1 MITKTSLSALKENK
15 DKFLLKRI
23 KILKFLKLN
32 QPCNNMIIAKNT
44 GITLSCVCGR
54 MNDLRNKEKYKY
66 VTFSNKGVC
75 PYTNSKTNFY
85 KLTTRGEEYLNQ
97 GGKINE

>member
-1 MITKTSLSALKENK
+1 MITSTSLSALKENK

-23 KILKFLKLN
+23 QILKFLKLN
-32 QPCNNMIIAKNT
+32 QPCNNMMIHKKT

-54 MNDLRNKEKYKY
+54 TNELRNEEKYKY

-75 PYTNSKTNFY
+75 PYTNIKTNFY
-85 KLTTRGEEYLNQ
+85 KLTIRGEEYLNKI
-97 GGKINE
+97 GGK